1 MRSHGKS
8 REQWQICPGNVLL
21 GCLYSVL
28 YGYWGE
34 KLLYCCYP
42 CRAMPCQRLARKKNS
57 SANKPAG
64 SSPYCSKAGD
74 HDTAAPPGPF
84 STVGA
89 GDSTRC
95 FFASVPPSTW
105 GRLLTSVRAGLFTAD
120 GGLYAPRLGGPPPP
134 GIPIRRVGSTEGF
147 VKLAR
152 LGPLPCCGFCWLDA
166 FANAL
171 PKDSR
176 MMGADFPGLTPCVL
190 RMEGLSACGLKAAGA
205 FVSLPSAA
213 WVRKLAL
220 RPVTK
225 PAGTPAGGSVGTG
238 G

>member
-1 MRSHGKS
+1 
-8 REQWQICPGNVLL
+8 
-21 GCLYSVL
+21 
-28 YGYWGE
+28 
-34 KLLYCCYP
+34 
-42 CRAMPCQRLARKKNS
+42 MPCQRLARKKKEHP
-57 SANKPAG
+57 SANKLVG
-64 SSPYCSKAGD
+64 SWPYCSKAGD
-74 HDTAAPPGPF
+74 HDTAAPPSPF
-84 STVGA
+84 STA
-89 GDSTRC
+89 RTGDSTRC

-105 GRLLTSVRAGLFTAD
+105 GRLLTSARAGLLTAD

-134 GIPIRRVGSTEGF
+134 GIPILRVGSTEGF
-147 VKLAR
+147 MKLDR
-152 LGPLPCCGFCWLDA
+152 LGPLPCCGFCCCGPLDE
-166 FANAL
+166 FANAV

-225 PAGTPAGGSVGTG
+225 PAGTPAGGSEGNG

>member
-1 MRSHGKS
+1 MREEWGGW
-8 REQWQICPGNVLL
+8 RACAGNVLFGL
-21 GCLYSVL
+21 FSIQSFLDT
-28 YGYWGE
+28 GE
-34 KLLYCCYP
+34 KSYLTAATLALP
-42 CRAMPCQRLARKKNS
+42 CHANASLEKKK
-57 SANKPAG
+57 SANKPT
-64 SSPYCSKAGD
+64 SSWPYCSKAGH

-152 LGPLPCCGFCWLDA
+152 LGPLPCCWFCWFDA

-190 RMEGLSACGLKAAGA
+190 RIEGLSACGLKAAGA